1 MSNVYKLS
9 PRQADYDI
17 HPLFTSRWSP
27 RSFSDKQVD
36 DDALFSL
43 FEAAR
48 WAPSANNSQP
58 WRFIYARNGSTG
70 WSNLLGLANL
80 NNQRW
85 AASASVLIALV
96 SKTTHLRN
104 GDSEPSALRNHSL
117 DAGAAWAN
125 LALQATHA
133 GLITHAIGGFDR
145 EQAKVVLDI
154 PEGFH
159 IEILIAVGYQGDRA
173 ELPEDFQLRE
183 QPTPRKPL
191 AGFYA
196 EGRFNFSE

>member
-1 MSNVYKLS
+1 MSNVHALS
-9 PRQADYDI
+9 ARKADYDI
-17 HPLFTSRWSP
+17 HPLFTGRWSP
-27 RSFSDKQVD
+27 RSFRNQPIEDA
-36 DDALFSL
+36 ALFSL

-58 WRFIYARNGSTG
+58 WRFIYAKNGSQT
-70 WSNLLGLANL
+70 WSSLLGLANE

-85 AASASVLIALV
+85 ATNASVLIVLV
-96 SKTTHLRN
+96 SKTSHVRN
-104 GDSEPSALRNHSL
+104 GDSEPSPLRNHSL
-117 DAGAAWAN
+117 DAGAAWTN

-145 EQAKVVLDI
+145 EKAREVLAI

-159 IEILIAVGYQGDRA
+159 IEILIAVGYQGERSA
-173 ELPEDFQLRE
+173 LPEDIQLRE
-183 QPTPRKPL
+183 QPTPRKAL